1 MSIIHTFSGNNLDR
15 GDSIIYDEKKL
26 EKLFESSKVKIL
38 PFYELNPLIENS
50 ETPQLGWLTKEEF
63 SNLKFSANLSKLLF
77 LGFDQDQ
84 SPCFTFEAKKTI
96 EYKNIDRN
104 LSYFDSREIA
114 TEISQNE
121 AGILAQAKSNI
132 DWNRK
137 NKYCS
142 SCGNHMKVF
151 RGGIMRKCLSCKL
164 EHFPRTDPVV
174 IMLVYKDN
182 RCVLGQTRLRQKNGF
197 YSCLAGFMDQGESI
211 EEAVR
216 REVKEESGL
225 QIGKIK
231 YHSSQPWPFPS
242 SLMIGCHA
250 EATNEKIIID
260 KNEMTDV
267 KWFSKEEVVLALKN
281 KSKILNV
288 PGPIAIAHH
297 LIKSWVYNQI

>member
-1 MSIIHTFSGNNLDR
+1 LSIIHTFSGNNLDR
-15 GDSIIYDEKKL
+15 GDSTRHDEKKL
-26 EKLFESSKVKIL
+26 EKLFESRKAKIL
-38 PFYELNPLIENS
+38 TFYELNPLIENF
-50 ETPQLGWLTKEEF
+50 EIPQLGWLTKDEF
-63 SNLKFSANLSKLLF
+63 AKLKLSEDFSKILF
-77 LGFDQDQ
+77 LGFDRDQ
-84 SPCFTFEAKKTI
+84 SPCFALEVNKNI
-96 EYKNIDRN
+96 EYKHLGRD
-104 LSYFDSREIA
+104 LCYVDSREIA
-114 TEISQNE
+114 TEISENE
-121 AGILAQAKSNI
+121 TGILAQAKSNI
-132 DWNRK
+132 EWNKK

-142 SCGNHMKVF
+142 SCSNPMEPF
-151 RGGIMRKCLSCKL
+151 RGGIMRKCLGCNL

-174 IMLVYKDN
+174 IMLVYKND
-182 RCVLGQTRLRQKNGF
+182 RCVLGQTRLRQKSGF

-225 QIGKIK
+225 QIGEIK

-267 KWFSKEEVVLALKN
+267 KWFAKEEVILALKN

-297 LIKSWVYNQI
+297 LIKSWAYN

>member
-1 MSIIHTFSGNNLDR
+1 MSIIHTFGGNNLDR
-15 GDSIIYDEKKL
+15 GESTRHDEKKIK
-26 EKLFESSKVKIL
+26 KLFESGEAKIL
-38 PFYELNPLIENS
+38 PFCELNPLIENT
-50 ETPQLGWLTKEEF
+50 EIPKLGWLTKKEF
-63 SNLKFSANLSKLLF
+63 SDLKLSKDMSKILF
-77 LGFDQDQ
+77 LGFDHNQ
-84 SPCFTFEAKKTI
+84 SPCFAFETNKTI
-96 EYKNIDRN
+96 EYKNLNRSLFHVN
-104 LSYFDSREIA
+104 SREIA
-114 TEISQNE
+114 TQISQNE
-121 AGILAQAKSNI
+121 TGILAQAKSNI
-132 DWNRK
+132 EWNKK

-142 SCGNHMKVF
+142 SCGNFTELF
-151 RGGIMRKCLSCKL
+151 RGGIMRKCLSCNL

-174 IMLVYKDN
+174 IMLVYKDD

-225 QIGKIK
+225 EIGEIK

-267 KWFSKEEVVLALKN
+267 KWFSKKETLLALEN

-297 LIKSWVYNQI
+297 LIKAWAYN

>member
-1 MSIIHTFSGNNLDR
+1 MNIIHTFSSNNLDR
-15 GDSIIYDEKKL
+15 GDSTRYDEKKL
-26 EKLFESSKVKIL
+26 ETLFESSKVKIL
-38 PFYELNPLIENS
+38 PFCELNPLVENS
-50 ETPQLGWLTKEEF
+50 EVPELGWLSKAEYN
-63 SNLKFSANLSKLLF
+63 NLKFSADTSKVLF

-84 SPCFTFEAKKTI
+84 SPCFTFEVNKTV
-96 EYKNIDRN
+96 EYKYLNRN
-104 LSYFDSREIA
+104 LSYCDSREVA

-211 EEAVR
+211 EEAVK